1 MEERQHHAVHA
12 RRTAEIYLETFTM
25 AGSKTHPRKGHD
37 RLTDVGAVLR
47 IFAIALTCAVLTA
60 CGGGGGDSGGNI
72 SIAGNQGP
80 DPATVD
86 FPVFY
91 VKKPVAAVTPT
102 MPASDLRVLLTFNVG
117 ADLYTRD
124 RASPTATE
132 TNLTAAILNG
142 KGDVRDVDV
151 SYDGKKAVFAMR
163 GPKLDNVAD
172 KNQPK
177 WAIWEY
183 DISSKSLHRVISS
196 DTTANEGHDVAP
208 HYLPD
213 GRIVFSS
220 TRQRQSGAILLDE
233 GKPQFSGQN
242 EDNKEPAFVL
252 HVMDADGS
260 NIHQISFNQSHDRD
274 PSVLA
279 SGKVIFTRW
288 SHALGHASQMDLY
301 QMNPDGTDLELLYG
315 NRSHATGTALP
326 VGGNSTIQFTQPR
339 ALPDGRVLAITMPFT
354 GTDEGGDLIAINV
367 TDYVEN
373 TQPTLPNAG
382 VLSGPA
388 QTRIPAADIST
399 LPGPSAGGRYRSAF
413 PLFDGTNRMLVSWSQ
428 CRVLDAGNIVP
439 CTTDRLADP
448 VTYPSAAP
456 LYGIF
461 IYDINQNTQL
471 PIVAPQE
478 GFIYTDVV
486 SAYIRTLPPVILDQV
501 AGVDFD
507 AKLAAES
514 VGILYIKSVYD
525 IDGTDAAPGGITAV
539 RNPAVTIASNR
550 PSRFVRIEKV
560 VSLPDR
566 DTLDPTLVNQT
577 FGPGGRTLGLEEI
590 LGYAPVEPDGSVK
603 IKVPANVAF
612 TINVLDQ
619 DGRRISPRH
628 RSWLQLRAGETVTC
642 NGCHNPSSTPPLS
655 HGRSN
660 LFAPKNPGAPTT
672 GAPFPATDPALF
684 ADMGETMA
692 QTRTRISCQ
701 TDCAVLTPSMD
712 VLFDDVW
719 TDPTSAGH
727 AKDPSIAYKYSD
739 LKTAPPTTLA
749 CETKWSSGCRVTI
762 HYLKHLQPLWELD
775 RGPPDAVTNV
785 GTRTCINCH
794 NPKDAAAASQVPAG
808 QLDLTSA
815 VSADNANQV
824 TSYRK
829 LLFTHN
835 EQGLNMGQLQ
845 DRQVQVGVD
854 PVTNLP
860 QFASVTVGPPLSA
873 GNARGANARFFSK
886 FAAGGSHAGDLSLA
900 ELRLISEWVDIGAQY
915 YNDPFAVPVN

>member
-1 MEERQHHAVHA
+1 
-12 RRTAEIYLETFTM
+12 M
-25 AGSKTHPRKGHD
+25 AGSRTSRC
-37 RLTDVGAVLR
+37 VGQVQLIDIGTSLRAAAVLL
-47 IFAIALTCAVLTA
+47 ACTMLAA
-60 CGGGGGDSGGNI
+60 CGGGGGADGGGV
-72 SIAGNQGP
+72 SLAGGQGP
-80 DPATVD
+80 DPATLD

-91 VKKPVAAVTPT
+91 VKKPVPVVTQN
-102 MPASDLRVLLTFNVG
+102 MPASDLRRLLTFSVG
-117 ADLYTRD
+117 ADLYVRD
-124 RASPTATE
+124 RASPTAME
-132 TNLTAAILNG
+132 TNLTATILQG

-172 KNQPK
+172 KDQPK

-183 DISSKSLHRVISS
+183 DISSKGLHRVIGS
-196 DTTANEGHDVAP
+196 DTTADQGHDVAP

-233 GKPQFSGQN
+233 GKPQFAGQD
-242 EDNKEPAFVL
+242 EDNREPAFVL
-252 HVMDADGS
+252 HVMNADGS
-260 NIHQISFNQSHDRD
+260 DIHQISFNQSHDRD
-274 PSVLA
+274 PSVLS

-288 SHALGHASQMDLY
+288 SHALGHPSQMDLY

-326 VGGNSTIQFTQPR
+326 AGGNSIIQFTQPR
-339 ALPDGRVLAITMPFT
+339 ALPDGRVLAITLPFT

-388 QTRIPAADIST
+388 QARIPAADIST
-399 LPGPSAGGRYRSAF
+399 LPGPSAGGRYRAAF

-428 CRVLDAGNIVP
+428 CRVMDAGNIVP
-439 CTTDRLADP
+439 CTADRLADP
-448 VTYPSAAP
+448 VTYPSAPP

-461 IYDINQNTQL
+461 VYDINQNTQL

-478 GFIYTDVV
+478 GFVYTDVV
-486 SAYIRTLPPVILDQV
+486 SAYTRTLPPVVLDQV

-507 AKLAAES
+507 AKLGAES

-525 IDGTDAAPGGITAV
+525 IDGTDTAPGGITAV
-539 RNPAVTIASNR
+539 RNPAVTTAANR
-550 PSRFVRIEKV
+550 PARFVRIEKV

-566 DTLDPTLVNQT
+566 DTLDPTLLNKT
-577 FGPGGRTLGLEEI
+577 FGPGGRTLGLREI
-590 LGYAPVEPDGSVK
+590 LAYAPVEPDGSVK

-612 TINVLDQ
+612 TVNVLDQ
-619 DGRRISPRH
+619 DGRRISPLH

-642 NGCHNPSSTPPLS
+642 NGCHNPNSTPLLS

-660 LFAPKNPGAPTT
+660 LFAVKNPGAPTT
-672 GAPFPATDPALF
+672 GAPFPATDPTLF

-701 TDCAVLTPSMD
+701 SDCAVLTPNMD

-719 TDPTSAGH
+719 TDAATAGH

-739 LKTAPPTTLA
+739 LKTAPAPTTLA
-749 CETKWSSGCRVTI
+749 CETKWTSGCRITI

-775 RGPPDAVTNV
+775 RGPPDAVTLV
-785 GTRTCINCH
+785 GTRTCTNCH
-794 NPKDAAAASQVPAG
+794 NTKDAAAASQVPGG
-808 QLDLTSA
+808 QLDLTNA
-815 VSADNANQV
+815 ASADNPDQV

-835 EQGLNMGQLQ
+835 EQELNMGQLQ

-854 PVTNLP
+854 PVTGLP
-860 QFASVTVGPPLSA
+860 QFASVPVSAPLAA
-873 GNARGANARFFSK
+873 GSARGSNARFFSK
-886 FAAGGSHAGDLSLA
+886 FAAGGSHAGDLSPA